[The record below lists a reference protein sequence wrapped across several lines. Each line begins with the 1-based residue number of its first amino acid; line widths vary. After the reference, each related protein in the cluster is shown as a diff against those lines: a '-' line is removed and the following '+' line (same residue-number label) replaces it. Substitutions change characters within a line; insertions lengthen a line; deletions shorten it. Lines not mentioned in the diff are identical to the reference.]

1 MAPDAL
7 VPGPMPR
14 RAERGR
20 SVGRQPAVDLTAV
33 VCTLLLSAAVASAVA
48 VAMVRLTQPDPPR
61 IASVRLAE
69 LTAGFALDVAG
80 DSRSEEEAAAEA
92 RRWASALQR
101 ALRTVAERHRA
112 VLLPARAVA
121 EGRARPDAG
130 GRGGCSPVRSNSPE
144 AGEATAP
151 AAERP

>member
-1 MAPDAL
+1 
-7 VPGPMPR
+7 MPR

-20 SVGRQPAVDLTAV
+20 SAGRQPVIDLTAV

-48 VAMVRLTQPDPPR
+48 VAVVRLTQPDPPR

-80 DSRSEEEAAAEA
+80 SDGSGEVAAAEA

-121 EGRARPDAG
+121 EGALDLTPEVEAVLARALEQ
-130 GRGGCSPVRSNSPE
+130 PE
-144 AGEATAP
+144 AGDAVVP
-151 AAERP
+151 AGERP

>member
-1 MAPDAL
+1 
-7 VPGPMPR
+7 MPR
-14 RAERGR
+14 RADRGR
-20 SVGRQPAVDLTAV
+20 SVGRQPAVDVPALLA
-33 VCTLLLSAAVASAVA
+33 TLVLAAAVASAA
-48 VAMVRLTQPDPPR
+48 SVAMVRLTQPDPPR

-80 DSRSEEEAAAEA
+80 SDGSGEAAAAEA

-121 EGRARPDAG
+121 EGALDLTPEVEAALARALEEPAAAPAGARP
-130 GRGGCSPVRSNSPE
+130 
-144 AGEATAP
+144 
-151 AAERP
+151 

>member
-1 MAPDAL
+1 
-7 VPGPMPR
+7 MPR

-20 SVGRQPAVDLTAV
+20 SAGRQPAIDLTAV

-69 LTAGFALDVAG
+69 LTARFALDVAG
-80 DSRSEEEAAAEA
+80 HDISGEAAAAEA
-92 RRWASALQR
+92 RHWALALQH
-101 ALRTVAERHRA
+101 ALRSVAERHRA

-121 EGRARPDAG
+121 EGAPDLTPEVEAALARALEQPG
-130 GRGGCSPVRSNSPE
+130 

-151 AAERP
+151 AEERP

>member
-1 MAPDAL
+1 
-7 VPGPMPR
+7 MPR
-14 RAERGR
+14 RPEY
-20 SVGRQPAVDLTAV
+20 GRQPTIDLTAV

-80 DSRSEEEAAAEA
+80 NDGSGEAAAAEA

-121 EGRARPDAG
+121 AGALDLTPEVEAALARALEEPAAGDTAAPAGARP
-130 GRGGCSPVRSNSPE
+130 
-144 AGEATAP
+144 
-151 AAERP
+151 